1 MKNELGWDK
10 WLQNG
15 SFTLF
20 KTSIIQEQ
28 FIQCIIDN
36 VPKNNKILE
45 TGFGFGTTLELLRD
59 FGYNVFGFDLEE
71 IAVKN
76 SEEKYPKLSGQLYVG
91 NILEEG
97 SYRNDIDTIIHQG
110 VLEHF
115 NDEEIIKILEI
126 QMNNCR
132 QIIFDVPNSMRK
144 IKEDEGDNTR
154 FESPEFWEN
163 IIKKAGFKFE
173 RFGRTYDY
181 GDEYLPSNLKR
192 YDSDLMKKLGRS
204 SIFIVKK

>member
-1 MKNELGWDK
+1 MKNDLGWDR
-10 WLQNG
+10 WLQNT

-36 VPKNNKILE
+36 VSKSDKILE

-59 FGYNVFGFDLEE
+59 FGYDVCGFDLEE
-71 IAVKN
+71 IAIKN
-76 SEEKYPKLSGQLYVG
+76 CEEKYPKLHGKLYIG
-91 NILEEG
+91 DILKND
-97 SYRNDIDTIIHQG
+97 SYKKNIDTIIHQG

-115 NDEEIIKILEI
+115 SDDQIIQILRI

-132 QIIFDVPNSMRK
+132 QIIFDVPNSMRQV
-144 IKEDEGDNTR
+144 KEDEGDNTR
-154 FESPEFWEN
+154 FETPEFWED
-163 IIKKAGFKFE
+163 IIKKAGFNFE
-173 RFGRTYDY
+173 RFGRTYDF
-181 GDEYLPSNLKR
+181 GDNYLPNNLKR
-192 YDSDLMKKLGRS
+192 YDSDLMKKIGRS